1 MDAMANRM
9 SDEGP
14 LLELRDIKKT
24 YRNLDNSLA
33 ASVLEGVSFRL
44 FSGEAVAVQGPSG
57 SGKTTL
63 LQLCALLDA
72 PDSGALAF
80 KGSPTGEWDESR
92 RCRYR
97 SRDIGFVFQEHR
109 LLPQLTVRENV
120 LLPGM
125 APEGKA
131 VGADSRARA
140 DDLLGAVGML
150 DKATRYPG
158 QLSTGERQRV
168 AVARALFND
177 PPLVLADEPTG
188 SLDRENGLLVSRLLR
203 ELTRERGTAL
213 LMVTHS
219 EEQALMMD
227 RRIFLAQGMV
237 VS

>member
-1 MDAMANRM
+1 MNDK
-9 SDEGP
+9 GP
-14 LLELRDIKKT
+14 LLELRNIKKN
-24 YRNLDNSLA
+24 YRNLDDSIA
-33 ASVLEGVSFRL
+33 ASVLEDVSFSL

-63 LQLCALLDA
+63 LQLCALLDS
-72 PDSGALAF
+72 PDGGDLVY
-80 KGSPTGEWDESR
+80 KGSFTVEWDEVR

-97 SRDIGFVFQEHR
+97 SREIGFVFQEHR

-131 VGADSRARA
+131 LSAAQRSRAG
-140 DDLLGAVGML
+140 DLLRAVGML
-150 DKATRYPG
+150 DKEGRYPG

-168 AVARALFND
+168 AVARALFNE
-177 PPLVLADEPTG
+177 PPLILADEPTG

-203 ELTRERGTAL
+203 ELTREGGTAL

-219 EEQALMMD
+219 EEQSLLMD
-227 RRIFLAQGMV
+227 RRIFLDQGRV